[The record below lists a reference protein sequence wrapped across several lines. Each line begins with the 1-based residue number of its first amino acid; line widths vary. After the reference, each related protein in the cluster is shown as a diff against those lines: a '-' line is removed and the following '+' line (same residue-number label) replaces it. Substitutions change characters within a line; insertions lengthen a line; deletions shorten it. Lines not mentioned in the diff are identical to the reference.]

1 MDANAHTTTA
11 DGSGAQLLRL
21 GMDTRLLVV
30 TLLLMALGLSWVLS
44 SSSYFAGGKFG
55 DHFALM
61 RNHAGRCVVAL
72 VVMFLASRV
81 DYRVYRRAAPML
93 FLAGVLLMIGVFV
106 FGVTIRDTRR
116 WYLVPLI
123 HTTLQPSEIART
135 TLVFFL
141 AYWAT
146 RTGRDFRSFRR
157 GFLPAAVAIAL
168 VAGVIAMMPNFGT
181 AAATVTIALVML
193 FVAGARLVHIG
204 AFVGAGAALA
214 AVEIARHDYVR
225 ERLMMFLGLGH
236 DAATGLNW
244 QVQQSLI
251 AIGSGGVFGV
261 GLGDSEQKLNWLPDA
276 YTDFIFSIVGEE
288 GGLIFTLLVSA
299 AFLALT
305 LRAFKISYQC
315 SDRFGQ
321 LLGVGISAS
330 VFVYAILN
338 MYVATALFPVTGLPL
353 PFLSYGGSA
362 LVVNA
367 FAVGVLLNLSR
378 YRPKETR
385 TSRAKWNLVAP
396 LAMRA
401 SHKPGVR

>member
-1 MDANAHTTTA
+1 MNPTA
-11 DGSGAQLLRL
+11 RPAAESTPMLRL
-21 GMDTRLLVV
+21 GMDTRFLVV
-30 TLLLMALGLSWVLS
+30 TLFLMALGLSVVLS
-44 SSSYFAGGKFG
+44 SSSFFAGGKFG
-55 DHFALM
+55 DQFALM
-61 RNHAGRCVVAL
+61 RNHAVRCVIAL
-72 VVMFLASRV
+72 VVMFAASRV
-81 DYRVYRRAAPML
+81 DYRVYRRMAPML
-93 FLAGVLLMIGVFV
+93 LLVGVLLMVGLFV

-116 WYLVPLI
+116 WYLLPLI
-123 HTTLQPSEIART
+123 RTTLQPSEIARLA
-135 TLVFFL
+135 LVFFL

-146 RTGRDFRSFRR
+146 RTGRDFTSFRR

-181 AAATVTIALVML
+181 AVATIAISLIVM
-193 FVAGARLVHIG
+193 FVAGARIAHLA
-204 AFVGAGAALA
+204 AFVGAGAALFT
-214 AVEIARHDYVR
+214 VEVLRHDYVR
-225 ERLMMFLGLGH
+225 HRILTFLGLGG
-236 DAATGLNW
+236 DASTGLNW

-251 AIGSGGVFGV
+251 AFGSGGLFGV
-261 GLGDSEQKLNWLPDA
+261 GFGDSEQKLNWLPDA

-288 GGLIFTLLVSA
+288 GGLVFTLLVSG

-305 LRAFKISYQC
+305 LRAFKISYEC

-338 MYVATALFPVTGLPL
+338 MFVATGLFPVTGLPL

-378 YRPKETR
+378 QRPKESR
-385 TSRAKWNLVAP
+385 AGRAKWNLVAP
-396 LAMRA
+396 LGMRTA
-401 SHKPGVR
+401 REGRAE

>member
-1 MDANAHTTTA
+1 MAEPAPTTV
-11 DGSGAQLLRL
+11 DNPGQHLLRL

-30 TLLLMALGLSWVLS
+30 TLFLMALGLSLVLS
-44 SSSYFAGGKFG
+44 SSSFFAGGKFG

-61 RNHAGRCVVAL
+61 RNHAARCVVAL

-93 FLAGVLLMIGVFV
+93 LLVGLLLMLGVFV

-116 WYLVPLI
+116 WYLLPLI

-135 TLVFFL
+135 ALVFFL

-146 RTGRDFRSFRR
+146 RTGRDFRSFKR
-157 GFLPAAVAIAL
+157 GFAPAAAAIAAVAGI
-168 VAGVIAMMPNFGT
+168 VAMMPNFGT
-181 AAATVTIALVML
+181 AAATVMISLVVL
-193 FVAGARLVHIG
+193 FVAGARIVHLA
-204 AFVGAGAALA
+204 AFVGVGAALA
-214 AVEIARHDYVR
+214 AVQVARHDYVR
-225 ERLMMFLGLGH
+225 DRIFTFLGFG
-236 DAATGLNW
+236 DAPSGLNW

-251 AIGSGGVFGV
+251 ALGSGGVFGV
-261 GLGDSEQKLNWLPDA
+261 GFGDSAQKLNWLPDA

-288 GGLIFTLLVSA
+288 GGLMLTLLVSG
-299 AFLALT
+299 AFLTLT

-330 VFVYAILN
+330 VFVYAALN
-338 MYVATALFPVTGLPL
+338 MFVVTGLFPVTGLPL

-378 YRPKETR
+378 HRPKESRSTR
-385 TSRAKWNLVAP
+385 GKWHVVAP
-396 LAMRA
+396 LGLHPAREV
-401 SHKPGVR
+401 PPQ